1 MKAFLLAHYEKIILA
16 VFLLAFAAL
25 LYNQLGLVRTA
36 QLDYVEKQTNFSIPD
51 PDYNKIDFKKKNT
64 YKMETVFSEGID
76 TAVASKVFGKRFDTA
91 PFGEKT
97 NLMVPYPMAECVHC
111 HVLIPVDA
119 YPPVD
124 AEEDGSCPV
133 CGKPLSPRVKSE
145 ALQPEDDTNFNG
157 ISDEWEQQYA
167 LTDTSADSDEDGD
180 GFTLKD
186 EFAAKTDPTDPLSH
200 PKYITYLYVDKVT
213 QSRFP
218 GLQLVSV
225 DMSKPDKKDWDIKFN
240 TQVLSGSSVS
250 KKTPIIRIGRPLKN
264 IDSKKKNVDFTV
276 VDIGIDEKTHEPVV
290 YIRRVANPDE
300 LIPCRKGKTVLD
312 PQQKVYFKSS
322 LTSWGWEGSYNNGVE
337 FKLGTEK
344 TGEERYKLVSADLET
359 KEAVVESIG
368 ETPETLTILPAQKEE
383 TAAPAADAD
392 NGTLPPGT
400 VQQPRNTGS
409 KQKKQ

>member
-1 MKAFLLAHYEKIILA
+1 
-16 VFLLAFAAL
+16 
-25 LYNQLGLVRTA
+25 
-36 QLDYVEKQTNFSIPD
+36 
-51 PDYNKIDFKKKNT
+51 
-64 YKMETVFSEGID
+64 
-76 TAVASKVFGKRFDTA
+76 
-91 PFGEKT
+91 
-97 NLMVPYPMAECVHC
+97 MVPYPMAECVHC

-119 YPPVD
+119 YPPIG

-200 PKYITYLYVDKVT
+200 PKYISYICVEKAE
-213 QSRFP
+213 QARFP

-240 TQVLSGSSVS
+240 TQVLNGSSVS
-250 KKTPIIRIGRPLKN
+250 KKTPIVRIGRPLKN

-290 YIRRVANPDE
+290 YIRRVANLDE

-322 LTSWGWEGSYNNGVE
+322 LATWGWEGSYNNGVE

-344 TGEERYKLVSADLET
+344 TGEERYRFVSVDLET
-359 KEAVVESIG
+359 KEAVVESVG
-368 ETPETLTILPAQKEE
+368 EPPETFTILPAPKD
-383 TAAPAADAD
+383 TAAG
-392 NGTLPPGT
+392 GTLPPGT
-400 VQQPRNTGS
+400 IGS
-409 KQKKQ
+409 PFLRRQ